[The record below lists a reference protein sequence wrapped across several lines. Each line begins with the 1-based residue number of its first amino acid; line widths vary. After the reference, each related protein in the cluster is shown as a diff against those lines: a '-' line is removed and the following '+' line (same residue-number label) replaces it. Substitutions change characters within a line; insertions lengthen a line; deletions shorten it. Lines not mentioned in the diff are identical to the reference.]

1 MGLSLGGES
10 RVRPAD
16 RLHRLAELQ
25 TSQEIQED
33 LTRGL
38 AKNGSEPGTAVP
50 YNTYHGSAAR
60 NSVLWGGLLNLSTRI
75 GDGTKLSFNNT
86 YTRSA
91 DNEAQVLDGDNEE
104 FSQFNPLALARLD
117 FIERA
122 VRSNQVQGEHL
133 FGEKQMLNWSVTNSG
148 VDRNEPDRSDVGY
161 MAKPDANG
169 QLQPA
174 TWVGQPRFATR
185 TFSDLDEHSWDLG
198 ANYRLFL
205 GSPST
210 PVALKVGGAYRTHDR
225 DADTRAYDLYNV
237 ALNNAEKSV
246 QPEDLFTP
254 TNAIGGDFML
264 NANANGGRYTADG
277 EDHGG
282 VRSGRGAADRPAAAD
297 RRRPGRGVDL
307 DRQYA
312 SRRREPPSYQSAQH
326 RHPAGTGAD
335 LPAEAQ
341 PEPSALRHPDPL
353 PARVPRAL
361 PGRLLRAGRA
371 VDDGR

>member
-1 MGLSLGGES
+1 M
-10 RVRPAD
+10 
-16 RLHRLAELQ
+16 
-25 TSQEIQED
+25 
-33 LTRGL
+33 
-38 AKNGSEPGTAVP
+38 
-50 YNTYHGSAAR
+50 
-60 NSVLWGGLLNLSTRI
+60 LWGGLLNLSTRI

-185 TFSDLDEHSWDLG
+185 TFSDLHETSWDLG

-210 PVALKVGGAYRTHDR
+210 PVALKVGGAYRDTDR
-225 DADTRAYDLYNV
+225 DADTRAYDLYSV
-237 ALNNAEKSV
+237 ALSNAEKSV
-246 QPEDLFTP
+246 RPEELFTP
-254 TNAIGGDFML
+254 TNIDDE
-264 NANANGGRYTADG
+264 RSSCSTPTPTADG
-277 EDHGG
+277 TPPRR
-282 VRSGRGAADRPAAAD
+282 RSRAGYAQVEVPVTAPAAAD
-297 RRRPGRGVDL
+297 RRRPGRGL
-307 DRQYA
+307 A
-312 SRRREPPSYQSAQH
+312 SRCRRADDAGALPVRIPPPQH
-326 RHPAGTGAD
+326 RHPARVALTYR
-335 LPAEAQ
+335 LTRRS
-341 PEPSALRHPDPL
+341 EPSALRHPDPL

-361 PGRLLRAGRA
+361 ADPLLRAGRPA
-371 VDDGR
+371 RRRSAIRTSSGR